1 MARFYCWD
9 PSGGTSEDWA
19 ARFFCLSRCFDRQWP
34 ATQAF
39 PTVDQFTEQQRGLLG
54 VIQGRMCLGT
64 VERDIGGDAGFGQH
78 RLPQYQPTQRRSI
91 KGGEWMEGVTFQAGA
106 LCGGHQEAVI
116 KIGIVRHNDCPVA
129 ATILNALAHGFK
141 IACNASC
148 SLTAPRNGFTWV
160 YAVKGQ
166 RFRLQVGTF
175 KRLHV
180 EVQGLVLLQPAVFI
194 HF

>member
-1 MARFYCWD
+1 
-9 PSGGTSEDWA
+9 
-19 ARFFCLSRCFDRQWP
+19 
-34 ATQAF
+34 
-39 PTVDQFTEQQRGLLG
+39 
-54 VIQGRMCLGT
+54 MCLGT

-141 IACNASC
+141 NSVQRIV
-148 SLTAPRNGFTWV
+148 LTDRTAQWVTWV